1 MVLFFLVATTL
12 DANSFWTKLESQDS
26 ITIVVYGT
34 SLTAESQWPE
44 ILINDLQKKSKAK
57 IKLINSARSG
67 QNSKWGLENLY
78 NLVISKKPDIVF
90 IEFAINDAHKR
101 YKLTADNTL
110 TNLQKMVIQIKSQL
124 PNSEI
129 ILMTMS
135 DAKGEAEANRQFK
148 VSQYY
153 QAVIDVAELNQ
164 LRLLNLYSKWTKLR
178 QTNLTLYNHY
188 MPDGLHPTDVAAKE
202 FIVPAII
209 EELNE

>member
-1 MVLFFLVATTL
+1 MVLFFLATTTL
-12 DANSFWTKLESQDS
+12 DANSFWTKLENQPS

-57 IKLINSARSG
+57 IKLINSAMSG
-67 QNSKWGLENLY
+67 QHSKWGLENLY
-78 NLVISKKPDIVF
+78 SLVILKKPDIVF

-101 YKLTADNTL
+101 YGLTADNTR
-110 TNLQKMVIQIKSQL
+110 TNIHKMVIRIRSQL

-135 DAKGEAEANRQFK
+135 DAKGKAEENRQFK

-164 LRLLNLYSKWTKLR
+164 LKLVNLYPKWTKLR
-178 QTNLTLYNHY
+178 QTNLRLYNHY